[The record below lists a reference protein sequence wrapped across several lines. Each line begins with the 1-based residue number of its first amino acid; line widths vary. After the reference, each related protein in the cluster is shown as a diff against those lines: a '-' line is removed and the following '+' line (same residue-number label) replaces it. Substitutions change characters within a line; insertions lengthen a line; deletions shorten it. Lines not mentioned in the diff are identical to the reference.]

1 MASLP
6 ESESFPSPRRVQR
19 VRHEIV
25 RRQLKVLKVED
36 ISPSFRRVTLG
47 GDELAGFVSAS
58 FDDHLKFITDPGTD
72 TQAMRDYTPRHHDPV
87 ANELV
92 LEFVRHGDGPAATWA
107 EKAQVGQTATIA
119 GPRGSTVVP
128 TDFAWH
134 LLVGDATALPAIA
147 RRLEELPA
155 GCRAIAII
163 SVPQVE
169 DRRAL
174 SSRADLDLTW
184 VDGNDALV
192 AAVRALALPAGEGYA
207 WCAGEGHASALL
219 RSVLVE
225 EKGHDRY
232 AITAASYWKQATKPN
247 EAGKLFA
254 PCPSSS
260 PSPASAANTPTA

>member
-6 ESESFPSPRRVQR
+6 ESDSFPSPRRVQR
-19 VRHEIV
+19 VRHETV
-25 RRQLKVLKVED
+25 RRQLQVLRVED

-47 GDELAGFVSAS
+47 GAELAGFVSAS
-58 FDDHLKFITDPGTD
+58 FDDHLKFITDPGAD
-72 TQAMRDYTPRHHDPV
+72 TQAMRDYTPRRHDPV
-87 ANELV
+87 AHELV

-107 EKAQVGQTATIA
+107 EQAQVGQTATIA

-155 GCRAIAII
+155 GARAIAIVA
-163 SVPQVE
+163 VPLAA
-169 DRRAL
+169 DRRTL
-174 SSRADLDLTW
+174 DTRAELDLTW
-184 VDGNDALV
+184 VDDNDGLV

-207 WCAGEGHASALL
+207 WCAGEGRTSALL

-232 AITAASYWKQATKPN
+232 AISAAAYWKDG
-247 EAGKLFA
+247 EAGHE
-254 PCPSSS
+254 PRRGG
-260 PSPASAANTPTA
+260 

>member
-6 ESESFPSPRRVQR
+6 ESDSDSFPSPRRVQR

-25 RRQLKVLKVED
+25 RRQLQVLRIDD

-47 GDELAGFVSAS
+47 GAELAGFVSAS
-58 FDDHLKFITDPGTD
+58 FDDHLKFITQPGTD
-72 TQAMRDYTPRHHDPV
+72 AQAMRDYTPRHYDPA

-92 LEFVRHGDGPAATWA
+92 IEFVRHGDGPAATWA
-107 EKAQVGQTATIA
+107 EQAKVGQTATIA

-155 GCRAIAII
+155 GCRAIAIVA
-163 SVPQVE
+163 VPQVE
-169 DRRAL
+169 DRRL
-174 SSRADLDLTW
+174 LTSRADLDLTW
-184 VDGNDALV
+184 VEGNDGLI
-192 AAVRALALPAGEGYA
+192 AAVRTLALPAGEGYV
-207 WCAGEGHASALL
+207 WCAGEGRTSALL
-219 RSVLVE
+219 RSILVE

-232 AITAASYWKQATKPN
+232 AISAASYWKEG
-247 EAGKLFA
+247 EAGHEPK
-254 PCPSSS
+254 PGR
-260 PSPASAANTPTA
+260 

>member
-6 ESESFPSPRRVQR
+6 ESDSFPSPRRVQR

-25 RRQLKVLKVED
+25 RRQLQVLRVDD
-36 ISPSFRRVTLG
+36 ISPSFRSVTLG
-47 GDELAGFVSAS
+47 GAELAGFNSAS
-58 FDDHLKFITDPGTD
+58 FDDHLKFITHPGTD
-72 TQAMRDYTPRHHDPV
+72 AQAMRDYTPRRYDPV

-107 EKAQVGQTATIA
+107 EQAEVGQTATIA

-163 SVPQVE
+163 AVPQPA
-169 DRRAL
+169 DRRVL
-174 SSRADLDLTW
+174 GSQADVEVTW
-184 VDGNDALV
+184 VDDNDALV
-192 AAVRALALPAGEGYA
+192 AAVRALTLPPGEGYA
-207 WCAGEGHASALL
+207 WCAGEGHTSALL
-219 RSVLVE
+219 RSVLVD

-232 AITAASYWKQATKPN
+232 AISAASYWKSGQA
-247 EAGKLFA
+247 G
-254 PCPSSS
+254 
-260 PSPASAANTPTA
+260 

>member
-6 ESESFPSPRRVQR
+6 ESDSFPSPRRVQR

-25 RRQLKVLKVED
+25 RRQLQVLRVDD
-36 ISPSFRRVTLG
+36 ISPSFRSVTLG
-47 GDELAGFVSAS
+47 GAELAGFVSAS
-58 FDDHLKFITDPGTD
+58 FDDHLKFITDAGTE
-72 TQAMRDYTPRHHDPV
+72 TQAMRDYTPRHYDPV

-92 LEFVRHGDGPAATWA
+92 LEFVRHGNGPAASWA
-107 EKAQVGQTATIA
+107 EQAQPGQTATIA

-155 GCRAIAII
+155 GSRAIAII
-163 SVPQVE
+163 SVPRVE

-174 SSRADLDLTW
+174 ASQADLEVTW
-184 VDGNDALV
+184 VDGNEALV
-192 AAVRALALPAGEGYA
+192 AAVRALALPAGEGYV
-207 WCAGEGHASALL
+207 WCAGEGRTSALL

-232 AITAASYWKQATKPN
+232 AISAASYWKEG
-247 EAGKLFA
+247 EAGHE
-254 PCPSSS
+254 PRPGR
-260 PSPASAANTPTA
+260 